1 MVGWGGGCADLRLGI
16 RWYPT
21 HPSACISPLLW
32 LSPLFLSFPVC
43 CHSRRESAFLLQPMP
58 CGGWPIHIHILY
70 LPTNVG
76 AGRIHDAYCA
86 AWVGCVDVWV
96 NFFCVADEI
105 PNLP

>member
-1 MVGWGGGCADLRLGI
+1 
-16 RWYPT
+16 
-21 HPSACISPLLW
+21 
-32 LSPLFLSFPVC
+32 
-43 CHSRRESAFLLQPMP
+43 MP

-76 AGRIHDAYCA
+76 AGRILDVYCA